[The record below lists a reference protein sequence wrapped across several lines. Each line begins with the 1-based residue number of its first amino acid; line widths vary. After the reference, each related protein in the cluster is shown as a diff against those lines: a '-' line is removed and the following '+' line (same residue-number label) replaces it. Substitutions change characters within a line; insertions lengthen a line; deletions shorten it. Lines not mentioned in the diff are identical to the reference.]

1 MYPEEIDPDTFF
13 FHTELFFINAVGSL
27 MLHQPT
33 KTFFVAADAAVD
45 LVCMTIFQLVYPV
58 RISQ

>member
-27 MLHQPT
+27 MLHQSA
-33 KTFFVAADAAVD
+33 KTFFVTADAAVD
-45 LVCMTIFQLVYPV
+45 LVGLIVFQFVHPV

>member
-1 MYPEEIDPDTFF
+1 MHSF

-27 MLHQPT
+27 MLHQSA
-33 KTFFVAADAAVD
+33 KTFFVTADAAVD
-45 LVCMTIFQLVYPV
+45 LVGLIVFQFVHPV

>member
-1 MYPEEIDPDTFF
+1 
-13 FHTELFFINAVGSL
+13 
-27 MLHQPT
+27 MLHQPA